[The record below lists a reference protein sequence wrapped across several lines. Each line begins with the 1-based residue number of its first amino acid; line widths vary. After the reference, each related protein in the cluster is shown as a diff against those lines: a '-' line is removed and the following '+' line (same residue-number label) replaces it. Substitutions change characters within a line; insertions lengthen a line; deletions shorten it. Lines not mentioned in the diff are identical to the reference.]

1 MSFDELPIDSRQK
14 GMLCACERKTCEN
27 KSVRVFVEGSIL
39 SCTYVGKMCCDNE
52 YSHKLVLQAQHS
64 LTLAAHYFNKP
75 LLASR

>member
-1 MSFDELPIDSRQK
+1 MNYPSIADRRGCYVHVSAKHVKIR
-14 GMLCACERKTCEN
+14 
-27 KSVRVFVEGSIL
+27 VRVFVEGSIL